1 MSAVTV
7 HRPTGA
13 LLVEGKRVFPIVLSN
28 PPPVGRRAP
37 SGKWPLAEVAAGGVS
52 FLRTGRPDWDAEFAA
67 DQIAGERAVFDAAAA
82 HGLRCWCWLGSLA
95 NLPSQPGSA
104 REKLLV
110 KVVNGLKGHPGL
122 GVWKG
127 IDEPANPL
135 RPGRIPAA
143 GLVRAHRK
151 LRALDPHHPV
161 VVTQAPRGTVAV
173 LTPYRPSF
181 DITGADVY
189 PVSYPPGKHV
199 GGANR
204 DLSVVGDV
212 TAKMVRAAGA
222 KPVWTTLQIAW
233 SGMAPT
239 KQKPGL
245 VPRFPSLH
253 DERFMA
259 YQAIVA
265 GARGLVFFG
274 GHMTQ
279 VATPADAKA
288 GWSWT
293 FWETVLRPLLA
304 ELTSSAVAPALVA
317 PQAKARVKANAKDV
331 RLVARREGPFLY
343 VIAVR
348 RGAATDEV
356 AFTGLPAGIASGAVL
371 HEWVQEPPPP
381 PIGGGKQVF
390 RTVAVK
396 GGAFRDW
403 LGPHDARVYR
413 FRP

>member
-7 HRPTGA
+7 HRPTGS
-13 LLVEGKRVFPIVLSN
+13 LLVAGKRVFPIVLSN
-28 PPPVGRRAP
+28 PPPVGRKAP
-37 SGKWPLAEVAAGGVS
+37 SGRYGLAEVAAGGVS
-52 FLRTGRPDWDAEFAA
+52 FLRTGRPDWGFEFVA
-67 DQIAGERAVFDAAAA
+67 DQIAAERESLDAAAE
-82 HGLRCWCWLGSLA
+82 HGLRCWCWLGLLA
-95 NLPSQPGSA
+95 NLPRKAGSP
-104 REKLLV
+104 RETLLADVV
-110 KVVNGLKGHPGL
+110 KGLRGHAGL
-122 GVWKG
+122 GAWKG
-127 IDEPANPL
+127 IDEPANPE
-135 RPGRIPAA
+135 RPARVPAA
-143 GLVRAHRK
+143 GLVRAYRRLK
-151 LRALDPHHPV
+151 ALDPNHPV
-161 VVTQAPRGTVAV
+161 VVTQAPRGTVAQ

-204 DLSVVGDV
+204 DLSLVGDV
-212 TAKMVRAAGA
+212 TAKMVLAAGV

-233 SGMAPT
+233 SGVAPT
-239 KQKPGL
+239 SQRPNL

-288 GWSWT
+288 GWNWT

-304 ELTSSAVAPALVA
+304 ELTSPAVAPALVA
-317 PQAKARVKANAKDV
+317 PRATAAVKASARDV

-348 RGAATDEV
+348 RGAATSQV
-356 AFTGLPAGIASGAVL
+356 TFSGLPASVARGEALG
-371 HEWVQEPPPP
+371 EWVQEPPPP
-381 PIGGGKQVF
+381 PIGAGEQVF
-390 RTVAVK
+390 RRMAVRN
-396 GGAFRDW
+396 GTFRDW